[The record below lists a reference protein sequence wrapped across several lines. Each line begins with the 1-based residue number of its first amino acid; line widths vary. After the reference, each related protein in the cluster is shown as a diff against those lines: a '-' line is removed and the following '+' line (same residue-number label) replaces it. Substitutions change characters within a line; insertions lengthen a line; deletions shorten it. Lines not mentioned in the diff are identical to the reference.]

1 MIDPLT
7 AFAAIKG
14 GISAGKQIHNMSKE
28 IASFFDSVDDAKKSH
43 EKKKSSVFASAN
55 EEAMDTFMKK
65 QAAIDA
71 EAQLRELIIAT
82 RGYSAY
88 QELLKLRKEIRVER
102 QERERQERKEKEE
115 MQEMVAL
122 IFVSILLAAVT
133 GVGLAVYFEIL
144 DVRDFL

>member
-14 GISAGKQIHNMSKE
+14 GISAGKQLHSMSKE
-28 IASFFDSVDDAKKSH
+28 IAGFFDSVDNAKKSH
-43 EKKKSSVFASAN
+43 EKKKNSMFASAN

-88 QELLKLRKEIRVER
+88 QELLKLRKEIRIER
-102 QERERQERKEKEE
+102 KERERKERIEKEE

-122 IFVSILLAAVT
+122 VFVALLLFIVVGA
-133 GVGLAVYFEIL
+133 GVAIYFDLIDL
-144 DVRDFL
+144 RSLV